1 MVSGQTIIMSLEIE
15 RMEANLKRLRERMP
29 DFPVSSVMLSRL
41 LQHVGR
47 GMAAMLEDR
56 IRPLGLNET
65 EFRVLGMLFSQPDG
79 VAHPSDL
86 CSCTSQSPANM
97 TRITDALV
105 ARALITRVASI
116 QDRRKLVLRITP
128 QGMDLV
134 HRFLPSLH
142 RGLRD
147 VLKDFSADDQQR
159 LIDQLKRISAALA
172 DAAAAPGEEPAK

>member
-15 RMEANLKRLRERMP
+15 RMEANLQRLRERMP
-29 DFPVSSVMLSRL
+29 EFPVSSVMLSRL
-41 LQHVGR
+41 LQHLGR

-105 ARALITRVASI
+105 ARDLITRVPSL

-128 QGMDLV
+128 QGTELV
-134 HRFLPSLH
+134 HRLLPSMH
-142 RGLRD
+142 RGLRE
-147 VLKDFSADDQQR
+147 VLKDFSDEEQQR
-159 LIDQLKRISAALA
+159 LIVQLKRISAALEN
-172 DAAAAPGEEPAK
+172 AAAGGSEPAE